1 MRKVVTVK
9 RRRGDKKPQQR
20 KQKLAYFLG
29 STTHIHLSEIA
40 KRMHGKVAASF
51 SGIIVGDVYILY
63 RYANAYLQPMRGKK
77 YPRWHWK
84 KPFGK
89 ESDWR
94 LVDYVLLHGPEIGQY
109 DEAFFLFTV
118 REARRLAT
126 SWRDNLNVSAEP
138 IRESRTE
145 RDAILKHQRT
155 LREVIRT
162 VS

>member
-1 MRKVVTVK
+1 MT
-9 RRRGDKKPQQR
+9 
-20 KQKLAYFLG
+20 LAYFRG
-29 STTHIHLSEIA
+29 STAHRNLIA
-40 KRMHGKVAASF
+40 IARRMHAKVAEDF
-51 SGIIVGDVYILY
+51 SGVILDGTNILY
-63 RYANAYLQPMRGKK
+63 RHGHAYLQPMRGKK

-94 LVDYVLLHGPEIGQY
+94 LVDYVLLHGPELGQY

-162 VS
+162 VG